1 MTARS
6 TVGAIRHFAT
16 SCGLLL
22 IPAVVWNLLLTDRLP
37 SASSSSVF
45 WRDIPRPLSL
55 LENVSRTLVFAAP
68 FLMPLDV
75 AAPGQRRR
83 MVIFAAGTLVYF
95 ASWLPLIAA
104 PSSPWSTSA
113 VGFLAPAY
121 TPALWLFGLA
131 LLGRRLFWGDWYRW
145 WMYLPL
151 AAIFL
156 LAHVGHTWLIFVR
169 SR

>member
-6 TVGAIRHFAT
+6 TVGAIRRYAT

-37 SASSSSVF
+37 SEFSASVF
-45 WRDIPRPLSL
+45 WLDIPRPLSL
-55 LENVSRTLVFAAP
+55 LENASRALVFAVP
-68 FLMPLDV
+68 FFMPLDV

-83 MVIFAAGTLVYF
+83 LLIFAAGTLVYF
-95 ASWLPLIAA
+95 ASWLALIAA
-104 PSSPWSTSA
+104 PSSAWSVSA

-121 TPALWLFGLA
+121 TPALWLLGLA

-151 AAIFL
+151 AATFL
-156 LAHVGHTWLIFVR
+156 AAHVGHTWLIFGR